1 MPGDTPPLPYPQVSP
16 GPNSMKDKMAKT
28 DVRDRLKDC
37 AAELSDLIR
46 SGATKEQIL
55 NGANGKRG
63 INHLNEL
70 FMLLPNGPSA
80 EFKIAP

>member
-1 MPGDTPPLPYPQVSP
+1 MPGDIPPLPYPPVSP

-55 NGANGKRG
+55 NGANGKHG
-63 INHLNEL
+63 LNHVIEI
-70 FMLLPNGPSA
+70 FQMLPDGPSA
-80 EFKIAP
+80 EFKIKP